1 MFEINFVID
10 TSIVEVNE
18 DSSVT
23 VGSDKLTNWDK
34 LFGNTK
40 PATINGD
47 ALLKLLTEKEIVIPR
62 ECVPVF

>member
-34 LFGNTK
+34 LFVNTK